1 MAENHYVDPVD
12 QHIAAEGVP
21 DHSDLTTFYAEA
33 KVEDLG
39 PWMQE
44 ADRQK
49 ALEEERNKIQTGLRK
64 SSVLIGLSISLPV
77 VFGIL
82 LGQFAMT
89 DTTIADGITAAFTLA
104 GLGVLVLI
112 LTFLLLKW
120 VGKRFQKHSVRA
132 LPITLTTL
140 LSIFLVTEKLF
151 NYANTLIGG
160 IVGYAVALGSLV
172 VIGIV
177 VTTVLIFVW
186 TSPKLH
192 ALLKIAALLLFLGG
206 SAFVYYLL

>member
-12 QHIAAEGVP
+12 QHTVAEGVP

-33 KVEDLG
+33 KVENLG

-49 ALEEERNKIQTGLRK
+49 ALGDERNKIQTGLRK

-82 LGQFAMT
+82 IGQFAMT
-89 DTTIADGITAAFTLA
+89 NTTIADGITAAFVLA
-104 GLGVLVLI
+104 GLGVVVLL

-120 VGKRFQKHSVRA
+120 VGARFQKHSVRA

-140 LSIFLVTEKLF
+140 LSLFLVTQKVF
-151 NYANTLIGG
+151 DYSNKIVGG
-160 IVGYAVALGSLV
+160 IIGYAAALGSLV

-177 VTTVLIFVW
+177 IATILIFTW
-186 TSPKLH
+186 TSPKLP
-192 ALLKIAALLLFLGG
+192 ALLKMVALLLFLG
-206 SAFVYYLL
+206 AAAYIYYLL